1 MRPVN
6 TAQNRFG
13 SSGHVGHHFAKGGFP
28 MATFALFITRG
39 GSIIYKVL
47 IVLAAFYSRS
57 SEGGYLLLAGGRPI
71 CLSLVLRRI
80 EPH

>member
-1 MRPVN
+1 
-6 TAQNRFG
+6 
-13 SSGHVGHHFAKGGFP
+13 